1 MTAWGLL
8 STARI
13 NDALLRGIAAVQ
25 DAQALAVASRDA
37 ERGRAYAQAN
47 GIERAYGSYDE
58 LLADPDVDVVY
69 VSLPNGMHVEW
80 STRALEAG
88 KHVLCEKPLSRS
100 SAEVEQLFDLAAA
113 RGLHLSEAFMYRH
126 HPQTLRLKQLVQ
138 EGAIGELRLIRG
150 HFSFNCD
157 PSDPRMA
164 CDLKGGGLMDVGCY
178 PVSIARYL
186 AGEPERVSAEQL
198 LGGDGVDV
206 VMAGVLRF
214 PGGVIAHFDSGLAMP
229 LRTDVEVVGSGGVLR
244 VASPWFPKP
253 DGIELWRDGADT
265 AEVIQIAVGDPYA
278 LEVADLSAAA
288 RGERSPLLGRDDA
301 LGQART
307 LEALYASAEAGSSVS
322 L

>member
-1 MTAWGLL
+1 MSAWGLL

-13 NDALLRGIAAVQ
+13 NDALLRGIAAVP
-25 DAQALAVASRDA
+25 DAQALAVASRDGDRA
-37 ERGRAYAQAN
+37 RAYAQAN

-58 LLADPDVDVVY
+58 LLADPDVEVVY
-69 VSLPNGMHVEW
+69 ISLPNGMHVEW
-80 STRALEAG
+80 STRALDAG

-100 SAEVEQLFDLAAA
+100 SAEVEQLFDLADA

-126 HPQTLRLKQLVQ
+126 HPQTKRLKELVDA
-138 EGAIGELRLIRG
+138 GAIGELRLIRG

-157 PSDPRMA
+157 LSDPRMLA
-164 CDLKGGGLMDVGCY
+164 GLEGGGLMDVGCY

-214 PGGVIAHFDSGLAMP
+214 ADGVIAHFDSGLAMP
-229 LRTDVEVVGSGGVLR
+229 LRTDVEVVGSTGVLR
-244 VASPWFPKP
+244 VASPWFPQP
-253 DGIELWRDGADT
+253 DGIELWREGAET
-265 AEVIQIAVGDPYA
+265 AEIIQIPAGDPYA
-278 LEVADLSAAA
+278 LEVADLDAAA
-288 RGERSPLLGRDDA
+288 RGEREPLLGRADA
-301 LGQART
+301 VGQVRT
-307 LEALYASAEAGSSVS
+307 LEALYASAAAGSSVS